1 VFISDKPVVIDGM
14 MHINLKITIA
24 EFKNTYLRLNIEES
38 TKVSEI
44 YGKMFEK
51 AIK

>member
-1 VFISDKPVVIDGM
+1 MVIDGM
-14 MHINLKITIA
+14 MHINIKIKIA
-24 EFKNTYLRLNIEES
+24 EFKNTYLTINIEES